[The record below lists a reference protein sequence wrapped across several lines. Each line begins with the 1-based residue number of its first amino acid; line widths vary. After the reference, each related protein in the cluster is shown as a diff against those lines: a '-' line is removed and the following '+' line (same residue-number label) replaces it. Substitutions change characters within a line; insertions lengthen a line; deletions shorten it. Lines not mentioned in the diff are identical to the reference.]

1 MFTDN
6 KDFYPTPQNLID
18 KMLDRLDWK
27 MIHTVL
33 EPSAGKGNIV
43 EALKKKESF
52 NNRWYTTIKLNIDC
66 IENDVNLRAVLKE
79 KDFRVVHDDFLT
91 YDTMKEY
98 DLIIMNPPFSNGCK
112 HLLKALEM
120 QQRNGGAI
128 ICLLN
133 AETLKN
139 ECSNERIMLNRMLE
153 EYNADI
159 QYIQDAFM
167 DAERKTNVE
176 IALIKVKLPD
186 VQRDSFIFDSLEK
199 AKEQREYTYNTENTQ
214 LAENDFLKAIVE
226 QYKMEI
232 EAGVKLIKEYYAM
245 SPHILYQFGKDKQT
259 GQTIQTG
266 GCVLNLSIGR
276 DSASVNG
283 YIREIRGKYWSA
295 LFENPKFIG
304 QLTNNLQREYYNK
317 VEELKDYEF
326 SLHNIYELKIDMS
339 KKVIKGIEDTI
350 ISLFEELSN
359 KYSYY
364 DECSKNIHYF
374 NGWKTNKAWII
385 NKKVIIPLRGWRDLE
400 YSWGGFKPS
409 DREVVN
415 KLRDI
420 EKCFNYLDGGLTE
433 TVDLQQ
439 SLEFAEEYG
448 ESKDIVLKYFNVTF
462 YKKGTC
468 HITFTNEE
476 LLKKFNIFGAQ
487 HKGWLP
493 PSYGKK
499 KYSDMTSEE
508 KAVVNDFEGEAEY
521 NKVMCNTSYYL
532 ADTNSMLMLD
542 MAEQECDYMS
552 KKIYYLHS
560 CNEWKEYSSMRLLF
574 IGTSQQKLKMKIS
587 KEIEEGNMEYK
598 PVTTRYDYV
607 DGEFKLVDKENT
619 PKEQAKLF
627 RQDWETET
635 RDNINSELKYGDF
648 DYTYN
653 NEEMQSQ
660 EIVIYLEGVCV
671 CMDKERYQKYVEIA
685 KRAENEGIYSGER
698 ISLLMDIES
707 ADQKFH
713 LRLDDWLNADEFNFA
728 HDLYGIMNNINRTEF
743 PATDFGL
750 FIPRFAGK

>member
-18 KMLDRLDWK
+18 KMLDGLDWK
-27 MIHTVL
+27 MIHAIL

-43 EALKKKESF
+43 EALKKKEDF
-52 NNRWYTTIKLNIDC
+52 NNRWHTTIKLNIDC
-66 IENDVNLRAVLKE
+66 IENDANLRAVLKE

-112 HLLKALEM
+112 HLLKALKM
-120 QQRNGGAI
+120 QQRNGGAV

-139 ECSNERIMLNRMLE
+139 ECNNERIMLNRMLE

-226 QYKMEI
+226 QYKMEV

-266 GCVLNLSIGR
+266 GCVLNLSIGK

-295 LFENPKFIG
+295 LFDNPKFIG

-339 KKVIKGIEDTI
+339 KKIIKGIEDTI

-400 YSWGGFKPS
+400 YSWGGFKPT
-409 DREVVN
+409 DHDVVS

-433 TVDLQQ
+433 AVDLFQ

-508 KAVVNDFEGEAEY
+508 KAVVNNFEGEAEY
-521 NKVMCNTSYYL
+521 NKVISNSKYYL
-532 ADTNSMLMLD
+532 
-542 MAEQECDYMS
+542 
-552 KKIYYLHS
+552 
-560 CNEWKEYSSMRLLF
+560 
-574 IGTSQQKLKMKIS
+574 
-587 KEIEEGNMEYK
+587 
-598 PVTTRYDYV
+598 
-607 DGEFKLVDKENT
+607 
-619 PKEQAKLF
+619 
-627 RQDWETET
+627 
-635 RDNINSELKYGDF
+635 F
-648 DYTYN
+648 D
-653 NEEMQSQ
+653 
-660 EIVIYLEGVCV
+660 
-671 CMDKERYQKYVEIA
+671 A
-685 KRAENEGIYSGER
+685 
-698 ISLLMDIES
+698 
-707 ADQKFH
+707 
-713 LRLDDWLNADEFNFA
+713 
-728 HDLYGIMNNINRTEF
+728 NNITMLEDKS
-743 PATDFGL
+743 A
-750 FIPRFAGK
+750 